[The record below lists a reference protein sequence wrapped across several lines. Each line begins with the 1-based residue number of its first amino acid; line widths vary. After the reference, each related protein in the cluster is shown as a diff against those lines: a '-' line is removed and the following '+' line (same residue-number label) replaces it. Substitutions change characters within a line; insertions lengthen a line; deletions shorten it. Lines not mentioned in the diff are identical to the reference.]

1 MRSTKILLIRH
12 GESTWNAEGRWQGQG
27 DPPLSERG
35 RAQAEAL
42 ANEFATHG
50 IEVLISSDLL
60 RAQQTAQILA
70 QNSGLDVVFEP
81 RFREMAVG
89 CWTGCSHDEIR
100 TRFPEDFARFF
111 DGDLDLRAGGGE
123 TFREMHQRVVTAFA
137 EVQASYTH
145 ERIAIVTHRGVIR
158 SLLPNA
164 LPGNAETLWMDREYA
179 AALAPPVRN
188 AGKTV

>member
-60 RAQQTAQILA
+60 RAQQTARILA
-70 QNSGLDVVFEP
+70 QKSGLDVIFEP

-100 TRFPEDFARFF
+100 TRFPQDFARFF

-123 TFREMHQRVVTAFA
+123 TFREMHQRVVAAFA
-137 EVQASYTH
+137 EVHAAYAR
-145 ERIAIVTHRGVIR
+145 ERVAIVTHRGVIR
-158 SLLPNA
+158 SLLPNV
-164 LPGNAETLWMDREYA
+164 LPDNAEMIELDCEHA
-179 AALAPPVRN
+179 AALSALVRG
-188 AGKTV
+188 AGQVV